1 MMRVFIRTNKKQI
14 LGGMLGKHAILRT
27 AAHPEQ
33 IEVRYMIV
41 DDMPLFRDFQGKSY
55 KRHGETIT
63 YDINDLQSFT
73 LSAFMAPE
81 LCGYEGRAMVID
93 PDIFALADVE
103 ALFNRDLQGKALAAR
118 PKRGVWDTSV
128 MMLDCAK
135 LRHWNM
141 KKILDDLA
149 AGRTTYEEWMSLK
162 NEQVQDLEPE
172 WNSWDVLVPETKLLH
187 TTNRL
192 TQPWRA
198 GLKVDFT
205 RNRMPKLFGVI
216 PREWIARL
224 RGTIPSTY
232 QEHPDPKI
240 RDFFFELVR
249 DALAKGAVTEEQ
261 VRSEIAAGHVRKDL
275 MERLPTAG

>member
-33 IEVRYMIV
+33 IEVRYMVV
-41 DDMPLFRDFQGKSY
+41 DDMPLFRDFQGKTY

-81 LCGYEGRAMVID
+81 LAGYEGRAMVID

-141 KKILDDLA
+141 KKILEDLA

-162 NEQVQDLEPE
+162 NEQVQDLEAE

-224 RGTIPSTY
+224 RGTIPSRY

-240 RDFFFELVR
+240 RAFFFELVR
-249 DALAKGAVTEEQ
+249 DALAKGAVTEDV
-261 VRSEIAAGHVRKDL
+261 VRAEIAAGHVRTDL
-275 MERLPTAG
+275 FEQLKAPR